1 MILFAIFLNWNL
13 KNEMNYKKII
23 IMTAVMGAI
32 FIQELCWIISLSPN
46 WWSNN
51 NAKTNFKFEAGIK
64 KYTVILSYFQ
74 LIAKVFLPFM

>member
-32 FIQELCWIISLSPN
+32 FI
-46 WWSNN
+46 
-51 NAKTNFKFEAGIK
+51 
-64 KYTVILSYFQ
+64 
-74 LIAKVFLPFM
+74 